1 MISEEIVTQTWQRI
15 AQISPQEV
23 QRYMNQMS
31 REQPAILA
39 YLLTLDGDPFNQNEV
54 GYILLIAMVVW
65 QVMKQS
71 PQGLRSVPI
80 EEVERA
86 DEANFAFLERFLSA
100 GEMDFEAAV
109 AKMLE
114 EYPEPEVL
122 RYIVEA
128 LMEEEED
135 EEEPFRDGYRGLAFV
150 CLKTVLD
157 AFIASPASTGGKAR
171 RGASQHRPSSRGWWD
186 S

>member
-1 MISEEIVTQTWQRI
+1 MISEETVTQTWQRI

-23 QRYMNQMS
+23 QRYLNQMS

-39 YLLTLDGDPFNQNEV
+39 YLLTLDGDPFNQNEM
-54 GYILLIAMVVW
+54 GYILFIAMVVW
-65 QVMKQS
+65 QAMMQS

-80 EEVERA
+80 EAVEQA

-100 GEMDFEAAV
+100 GDEDFEAAV
-109 AKMLE
+109 AKMLA

-122 RYIVEA
+122 GYIVEA
-128 LMEEEED
+128 LMEED
-135 EEEPFRDGYRGLAFV
+135 EEEPFRDEYRGLAFV

-157 AFIASPASTGGKAR
+157 AFIASSAPTGGEAQR
-171 RGASQHRPSSRGWWD
+171 RSHRHRPSSRGRQG

>member
-15 AQISPQEV
+15 AGSSPHDA

-31 REQPAILA
+31 EEQPAVLA
-39 YLLTLDGDPFNQNEV
+39 YLLTLDGDPFNQNEM
-54 GYILLIAMVVW
+54 GYILFIAMVVW
-65 QVMKQS
+65 QAMKQS
-71 PQGLRSVPI
+71 PQGLRSVPM
-80 EEVERA
+80 EAVAQA
-86 DEANFAFLERFLSA
+86 DEANFSFLERFLFA
-100 GEMDFEAAV
+100 GDEDFETAV
-109 AKMLE
+109 AKMLT

-135 EEEPFRDGYRGLAFV
+135 EEEPFRDEYRGLAFI

-157 AFIASPASTGGKAR
+157 AFIASSAPTGGEAQRRAR
-171 RGASQHRPSSRGWWD
+171 RHRPSSRGRHG

>member
-15 AQISPQEV
+15 AQISPQEL

-31 REQPAILA
+31 QEQPAILA
-39 YLLTLDGDPFNQNEV
+39 YLLTLDGDPFNQNEM
-54 GYILLIAMVVW
+54 GYILFIAMVVW
-65 QVMKQS
+65 QAMKQS
-71 PQGLRSVPI
+71 SQGLRSVPI
-80 EEVERA
+80 EAVEQA

-100 GEMDFEAAV
+100 SDEDFETAV
-109 AKMLE
+109 AKMLA

-122 RYIVEA
+122 GYIVEA
-128 LMEEEED
+128 LMGED
-135 EEEPFRDGYRGLAFV
+135 EEEPFRDEYRGLAFV

-157 AFIASPASTGGKAR
+157 AFIASPALTGRETRDGAR
-171 RGASQHRPSSRGWWD
+171 RHRPSSRSRRG

>member
-1 MISEEIVTQTWQRI
+1 MISEETVTQTWQRI
-15 AQISPQEV
+15 AQISPQEL

-39 YLLTLDGDPFNQNEV
+39 YLLTLDGDPFNQNEM
-54 GYILLIAMVVW
+54 GYILFIAMVVW
-65 QVMKQS
+65 QAMKQS

-80 EEVERA
+80 EAVEQA

-100 GEMDFEAAV
+100 GDEDFETAV
-109 AKMLE
+109 AKMLM

-128 LMEEEED
+128 LMEED
-135 EEEPFRDGYRGLAFV
+135 EEPFRDEYRGLAFV
-150 CLKTVLD
+150 RLKTVLD
-157 AFIASPASTGGKAR
+157 AFIASSTPTGGEAQRGAR
-171 RGASQHRPSSRGWWD
+171 RHRPSSRGRQGF
-186 S
+186 

>member
-39 YLLTLDGDPFNQNEV
+39 YLLTLDSDPFNRNEM
-54 GYILLIAMVVW
+54 GYIFFIAMVVW
-65 QVMKQS
+65 QAMKQS

-86 DEANFAFLERFLSA
+86 NEANFAFLERFLSA

-128 LMEEEED
+128 LMEED
-135 EEEPFRDGYRGLAFV
+135 EEEPFRDEYRGLAFI

-157 AFIASPASTGGKAR
+157 AFIASPAPTAAGEARSGAR
-171 RGASQHRPSSRGWWD
+171 RHRPSSWRRRG

>member
-39 YLLTLDGDPFNQNEV
+39 YLLTLDGDPFNRNEM
-54 GYILLIAMVVW
+54 GYIFFIAMVVW

-80 EEVERA
+80 EEVEQA

-100 GEMDFEAAV
+100 SERDFETAI

-122 RYIVEA
+122 RYIIEA
-128 LMEEEED
+128 LMEED
-135 EEEPFRDGYRGLAFV
+135 EEEPFRDEYRGLAFI

-157 AFIASPASTGGKAR
+157 AFIASPAPAEGETCRGAR
-171 RGASQHRPSSRGWWD
+171 RHRPPSRGRRG

>member
-54 GYILLIAMVVW
+54 GYMLFIAMVVW

-100 GEMDFEAAV
+100 SEMDFEAAV

-135 EEEPFRDGYRGLAFV
+135 EEEFRDEYRGLAFV

-157 AFIASPASTGGKAR
+157 AFIASPASPGGEAR
-171 RGASQHRPSSRGWWD
+171 RGAHQRRPSSRGRWD